1 MYRRILLGTDGSPDS
16 RRATAAVASIAGALG
31 AEVTVAAAAF
41 ERTAR
46 VTEWDFTPVERQI
59 PIETAAKWARDEV
72 AWLAEHGIAAEH
84 RVLEGPP
91 AEALA
96 KLASESGFDLVVV
109 GHRGRGSGH
118 IPVRGSVASALPDL
132 VHCPLMIVP

>member
-1 MYRRILLGTDGSPDS
+1 MYRRILLGTDGSPES
-16 RRATAAVASIAGALG
+16 RRATAAVASFARALD
-31 AEVTVAAAAF
+31 AKVMVAAAAF

-46 VTEWDFTPVERQI
+46 VTEWDFTPVETEI
-59 PIETAAKWARDEV
+59 PVDKAAKWARDEV

-84 RVLEGPP
+84 TVLDGPP

-96 KLASESGFDLVVV
+96 KLAAEAPYDMVVV

-118 IPVRGSVASALPDL
+118 IPVRGSVATALPDL
-132 VHCPLMIVP
+132 VHCPVMIVP